1 MWWLK
6 VGGLRAMRKRNA
18 GLSCMSSRL
27 LKFAQ
32 VSDVSEPRSVSP
44 RGVREALSARQAQL
58 LAGHDPPVMQVV
70 EGLQLHHQR
79 PAVSVGSNPSGYLP
93 QRLPGVHSHGGQWP

>member
-18 GLSCMSSRL
+18 GLSRKSSRL

-32 VSDVSEPRSVSP
+32 V
-44 RGVREALSARQAQL
+44 RGVAERCQLCLYALSARQPQL
-58 LAGHDPPVMQVV
+58 LTGDDVPVLEAV
-70 EGLQLHHQR
+70 EGLQLHHQG
-79 PAVSVGSNPSGYLP
+79 PAVGVRGDASGDLP
-93 QRLPGVHSHGGQWP
+93 